1 MVYGKI
7 EANAGENMFAD
18 IEILEF
24 PKILERLKPFAETDL
39 GKAIIPTI
47 TPVNR
52 TEDIQ
57 ALLEEVAT
65 AKTLIERYDT
75 TPLNGV
81 LNVKEALKLAKIGST
96 LSIEDL
102 LRIVSLI
109 EAAIATERFVKKIKQ
124 LDISLDVLLPYYERI
139 TVQSALKRSIEFCI
153 DQKGNITDEA
163 SPELASIRKKIV
175 ITEKRIN
182 EKMESLL
189 RSEAGKLTDSLIT
202 IRNNRLVLPVRAEYK
217 NALKGIIHDQS
228 ASKETVFVEPIACVE
243 LNNQL
248 QTLFIDEQDAIE
260 RILYRLSQDVAIVAD
275 SLLINLDTFTAL
287 DVIFAKAKHAIAH
300 DENMPVLTKNE
311 IKLINAR
318 HPLIPKDE
326 VVANTIAFKDFR
338 SIVITGPNTGGKTVA
353 LKTLGLL
360 SIMIQSGL
368 FIPVD
373 TGSKTVCFSHIFAD
387 IGDEQ
392 SIEQSLST
400 FSSHITKIIHIMK
413 HVSPDSLVLLDELGS
428 GTDPKEGASLAI
440 SILDY
445 IRTQHIYAMVTT
457 HYPEL
462 KIYAYNLDD
471 TVNASVEFDID
482 SLRPTFKL
490 QIGIPG
496 TSNAI
501 EIAKRLGLDQVII
514 DQAKAVSLSFDN
526 DTSNL
531 IKKLERQSK
540 TLQTEIETAEAY
552 RKKMQAAKEEQDRLL
567 SASRLTQNQIIKKL
581 EAEKRAEILEAK
593 ETAIKLIEELDQ
605 LKKQSLI
612 KEHEIAKMKFAV
624 RNLDAN
630 EPSYRKTNSQDIHV
644 GDRVNVIP
652 YQRVGTVVKQ
662 RNFQEF
668 EIQLGTLSAVFT
680 IDQIEYIE
688 QTPNAIEK
696 GSPVVQKE
704 GIPHMELDLRGK
716 RYEEAMDSLDKY
728 VDDCLFHQLEF
739 ASIIHGYGTGALRKG
754 VSQYIKQ
761 NKAIKKSRPGGPN
774 EGGQGVTIIY
784 FK

>member
-1 MVYGKI
+1 
-7 EANAGENMFAD
+7 MFAD

-287 DVIFAKAKHAIAH
+287 DVIFAKAKHAIA
-300 DENMPVLTKNE
+300 
-311 IKLINAR
+311 
-318 HPLIPKDE
+318 
-326 VVANTIAFKDFR
+326 
-338 SIVITGPNTGGKTVA
+338 
-353 LKTLGLL
+353 
-360 SIMIQSGL
+360 
-368 FIPVD
+368 
-373 TGSKTVCFSHIFAD
+373 
-387 IGDEQ
+387 
-392 SIEQSLST
+392 
-400 FSSHITKIIHIMK
+400 
-413 HVSPDSLVLLDELGS
+413 
-428 GTDPKEGASLAI
+428 
-440 SILDY
+440 
-445 IRTQHIYAMVTT
+445 
-457 HYPEL
+457 
-462 KIYAYNLDD
+462 
-471 TVNASVEFDID
+471 
-482 SLRPTFKL
+482 
-490 QIGIPG
+490 
-496 TSNAI
+496 
-501 EIAKRLGLDQVII
+501 
-514 DQAKAVSLSFDN
+514 
-526 DTSNL
+526 
-531 IKKLERQSK
+531 
-540 TLQTEIETAEAY
+540 
-552 RKKMQAAKEEQDRLL
+552 
-567 SASRLTQNQIIKKL
+567 
-581 EAEKRAEILEAK
+581 
-593 ETAIKLIEELDQ
+593 
-605 LKKQSLI
+605 
-612 KEHEIAKMKFAV
+612 
-624 RNLDAN
+624 
-630 EPSYRKTNSQDIHV
+630 
-644 GDRVNVIP
+644 
-652 YQRVGTVVKQ
+652 
-662 RNFQEF
+662 
-668 EIQLGTLSAVFT
+668 
-680 IDQIEYIE
+680 
-688 QTPNAIEK
+688 
-696 GSPVVQKE
+696 
-704 GIPHMELDLRGK
+704 
-716 RYEEAMDSLDKY
+716 
-728 VDDCLFHQLEF
+728 
-739 ASIIHGYGTGALRKG
+739 
-754 VSQYIKQ
+754 
-761 NKAIKKSRPGGPN
+761 
-774 EGGQGVTIIY
+774 
-784 FK
+784 